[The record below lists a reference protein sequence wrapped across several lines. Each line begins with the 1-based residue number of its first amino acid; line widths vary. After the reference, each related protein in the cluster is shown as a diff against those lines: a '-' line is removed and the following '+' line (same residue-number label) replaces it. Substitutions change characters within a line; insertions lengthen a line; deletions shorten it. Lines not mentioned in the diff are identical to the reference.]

1 MREDLLGYLLG
12 ALEPHETR
20 RVEELLKTD
29 PSLREELAAVEA
41 MLRPLEE
48 APDVV
53 DDFPAGLIER
63 TLANLPPI
71 SETPRKDQATESSE
85 RHAVSAQRHAV
96 LAGLPTLGMST
107 EPAMRPTRR
116 WMDWAAGSFAA
127 AILLGLLLPSL
138 AEGRFAARRD
148 ACQDQLRRFGTAI
161 TQFVMLN
168 QQQKLPSV
176 AESGPEAFAGV
187 YAIRLF
193 EAGLL
198 DEPNMRL
205 CPSLAF
211 GQDLKSEQA
220 FSELN
225 EFVAS
230 KQLHSASTDQLIRW
244 QQRAGGNYAYSLG
257 VIDDKHYSTPRYE
270 ARSSFAVMSD
280 SPIASFE
287 DNDVQANQIGHSG
300 RGMNVLYED
309 GHVQFISVESLQ
321 SMPDHP
327 LLNDRGAVEAGV
339 DLDDAVLAPSW
350 RPPFIGTP
358 QR

>member
-12 ALEPHETR
+12 ALEPHEAR

-29 PSLREELAAVEA
+29 PLLREELASVEA
-41 MLRPLEE
+41 MLRPLEDE
-48 APDVV
+48 SDVV

-63 TLANLPPI
+63 TLANLPPLG
-71 SETPRKDQATESSE
+71 ETPHQDQVTDSTEP
-85 RHAVSAQRHAV
+85 RVV
-96 LAGLPTLGMST
+96 LAELPTLGMST

-127 AILLGLLLPSL
+127 AVLLGLLLPSL

-198 DEPNMRL
+198 DDPSMRL

-211 GQDLKSEQA
+211 GRDVHSEQA

-225 EFVAS
+225 EFVGS
-230 KQLHSASTDQLIRW
+230 KQLHSVSTDQLIRW
-244 QQRAGGNYAYSLG
+244 QQRAGGDYAYSLG
-257 VIDDKHYSTPRYE
+257 VIDGNHYSTPRYE

-280 SPIASFE
+280 SPIASFDDHE
-287 DNDVQANQIGHSG
+287 IQANQVGHSG

-309 GHVQFISVESLQ
+309 GRVQFISIESLQ

-327 LLNDRGAVEAGV
+327 LLNDRGTVEAGV